1 MGKSVVFCDLHS
13 HMKSDALSSSGW
25 QAAEYET
32 KEHRGNMLLARKGSH
47 AGAVTLSLGL
57 VGWHRIYLCLLHIE
71 SKTVTYFKLD
81 ADRCHYPV
89 YSRSSEKSWGSYEY
103 VEEVFWKCADLTG
116 QNLTVEHHNEFSSA
130 LVWIRCEAM
139 SEQEISDYK
148 KESGSK
154 ENKRLHVT
162 IDPGIYDDHIFGSI
176 SDYSLM
182 INALADS
189 DVLFASQDVSLQ
201 HTGYKTEQ
209 EEKKQGEIYREMIGC
224 AHDLGIA
231 LYAANRMNLANFGI
245 PHNHIKPIRFVDEH
259 PEFNQVNRR
268 GKVLKGAMSYAF
280 DEVREYQVN
289 WLTEKVRAGFDGVSL
304 IFTRGIHIA
313 FEEPV
318 KRAFEKRYPGVNP
331 CELPAAEK
339 RLNSVWGEF
348 MTVFMRKLR
357 ASLDDLAAQ
366 ENREKP
372 KISVHVYYDFESNK
386 NFGLDIEAWAREGLI
401 DSVISSN
408 MTHYEDLE
416 NCMKAENPSEI
427 DLDKLSEKLN
437 EVSVLRRRHGN
448 EVENICANISKYRE
462 VTDRHN
468 VRLFCELPWEG
479 GRPSLYLNAA
489 KRMYEAGA
497 DGISAWDSN
506 FRIPVLPV
514 WNITKKIGHKEQIDQ
529 MLSENDD
536 YGKLYRLLS
545 LDGHDISEYH
555 QNWRG

>member
-1 MGKSVVFCDLHS
+1 
-13 HMKSDALSSSGW
+13 
-25 QAAEYET
+25 
-32 KEHRGNMLLARKGSH
+32 
-47 AGAVTLSLGL
+47 
-57 VGWHRIYLCLLHIE
+57 
-71 SKTVTYFKLD
+71 
-81 ADRCHYPV
+81 
-89 YSRSSEKSWGSYEY
+89 
-103 VEEVFWKCADLTG
+103 
-116 QNLTVEHHNEFSSA
+116 
-130 LVWIRCEAM
+130 
-139 SEQEISDYK
+139 
-148 KESGSK
+148 
-154 ENKRLHVT
+154 
-162 IDPGIYDDHIFGSI
+162 
-176 SDYSLM
+176 
-182 INALADS
+182 
-189 DVLFASQDVSLQ
+189 
-201 HTGYKTEQ
+201 
-209 EEKKQGEIYREMIGC
+209 
-224 AHDLGIA
+224 
-231 LYAANRMNLANFGI
+231 
-245 PHNHIKPIRFVDEH
+245 
-259 PEFNQVNRR
+259 
-268 GKVLKGAMSYAF
+268 VLKGAMSYAF